1 MILKYYPIASSG
13 YEEKLPA
20 NCKIVGLV
28 QDSVS
33 PTLIVEMSPHAEL
46 VSHKFLW
53 VKDGGEVPYD
63 GLYIGSIFSYGEL
76 TSLYKL
82 R

>member
-1 MILKYYPIASSG
+1 MILKHYPIASGG

-20 NCKIVGLV
+20 NCKILGLIQGV
-28 QDSVS
+28 V